1 MEPTPQYDQATV
13 KTAGLLRNVAKRDDI
28 RRLSRLTLPE
38 VDAVVETIAQV
49 IPAGNLPGIILNG
62 LAHLPDRRP
71 PPNIV
76 RRDIQ
81 LLFAALEQFMD
92 RAVYGTVFA
101 GPAAVIW
108 GYQNLLRLAGKDPND
123 AFPQGAWQFYVEY
136 AMREDTARH
145 ANETVGFDR
154 LLGQHGICLTPTDRL
169 TAWTMAAITTLTQY
183 QDLLTSEWRER
194 VYTFLLSQVAISQ
207 PGLSPAEAARWGR
220 LYRAWEAQRPYRR
233 GAEAAALNYPAYR
246 RLCFDRFLGEALA
259 HLPLA
264 LRDSWQAQAQAAE
277 AEELPA
283 YQAQMSI
290 LAALEPGLYGETRQ
304 TLTLQQT
311 HVGLI
316 VRGAYFL
323 IPVCQANGDPLEVQ
337 RVRELVAALLAAKSP
352 EAAGLTALARARRSA
367 LPELRRK
374 WGPDLQEAFAALRTA
389 PILINAGP
397 FPHPVV
403 AANGRTWLTP
413 LAEIRQ
419 AERGVGDHPLTIFDT
434 GASFVFDQSH
444 IFFDGIAGAALAEI
458 ITNEALSWAVYLNT
472 LSEAAPAAQP
482 PRRLAFHF
490 APDLKEA
497 MEAAPKVA
505 LEAAAETDSVNLRAI
520 LRLRQL
526 FKQRNDLIEL
536 TVNDLLVL
544 YRAIHALVYRPS
556 PTLLN
561 ALRVRLADPRT
572 GPAAQS
578 ALDALAEP
586 PAHPAVLIPVDESPR
601 SPRERL
607 SPLNFEI
614 PVRDL
619 NLLELH
625 GQTLQALAVYQGS
638 DLPGE
643 RGEIYARFDRLQREY
658 LASLA
663 GFGAVMRRAKEV
675 ALSGQTA
682 SLGSIKMLAFL
693 PTPLQRMLEGIL
705 TRIDILNDLIKG
717 REIFSNIG
725 QVASSSTLERFTTA
739 KDDNDKKTL
748 TWGILTDAEGRMH
761 LSLRDFRPH
770 VALLTHSGQADLAHW
785 IAQEYLD
792 AYADGLNSF
801 ITDLHMITLAS
812 RETRLERPEDAA
824 VLQASGEAI

>member
-1 MEPTPQYDQATV
+1 MV
-13 KTAGLLRNVAKRDDI
+13 LL
-28 RRLSRLTLPE
+28 
-38 VDAVVETIAQV
+38 
-49 IPAGNLPGIILNG
+49 
-62 LAHLPDRRP
+62 DRKS
-71 PPNIV
+71 I
-76 RRDIQ
+76 
-81 LLFAALEQFMD
+81 
-92 RAVYGTVFA
+92 
-101 GPAAVIW
+101 
-108 GYQNLLRLAGKDPND
+108 
-123 AFPQGAWQFYVEY
+123 
-136 AMREDTARH
+136 
-145 ANETVGFDR
+145 
-154 LLGQHGICLTPTDRL
+154 
-169 TAWTMAAITTLTQY
+169 
-183 QDLLTSEWRER
+183 
-194 VYTFLLSQVAISQ
+194 
-207 PGLSPAEAARWGR
+207 EAARWSR

-233 GAEAAALNYPAYR
+233 SDEAAALTYPAYR

-259 HLPLA
+259 HLPQS
-264 LRDSWQAQAQAAE
+264 LRDDWQAQAQAAE

-290 LAALEPGLYGETRQ
+290 LAYLDPGRYGETRQ
-304 TLTLQQT
+304 ALTLRQA

-316 VRGAYFL
+316 VQGSYFL
-323 IPVCQANGDPLEVQ
+323 VPVCQANGDPVEVHW
-337 RVRELVAALLAAKSP
+337 VREQVAAALAAKTP
-352 EAAGLTALARARRSA
+352 GTAPLISLARARRSV

-374 WGPDLQEAFAALRTA
+374 FDPDLQEAFAALHTA

-397 FPHPVV
+397 MPRPLV
-403 AANGRTWLTP
+403 ASNGRTWQTP

-434 GASFVFDQSH
+434 GSSFVFDQSH

-472 LSEAAPAAQP
+472 LPEAAPAAQP
-482 PRRLAFHF
+482 PRRLAFVF
-490 APDLKEA
+490 PLELKDAIET
-497 MEAAPKVA
+497 APKVA
-505 LEAAAETDSVNLRAI
+505 LEAAAETDSVNLRSI

-526 FKQRNDLIEL
+526 FKQRNDLIDL

-556 PTLLN
+556 PALLN
-561 ALRVRLADPRT
+561 GLRVRLADPHT
-572 GPAAQS
+572 GPAAQA

-601 SPRERL
+601 SPRDRL

-638 DLPGE
+638 DSPGG
-643 RGEIYARFDRLQREY
+643 RGEVYARFDRLQREY

-663 GFGAVMRRAKEV
+663 GFGAVMRRSKEV
-675 ALSGQTA
+675 ALLGQTA
-682 SLGSIKMLAFL
+682 SLGSIKMLAFM

-725 QVASSSTLERFTTA
+725 QVASTSTQERFITA

-748 TWGILTDAEGRMH
+748 SWGILTDAEGRLH

-770 VALLTHSGQADLAHW
+770 VALLAQSGQADLAHW

-801 ITDLHMITLAS
+801 VTDLHMITLAS
-812 RETRLERPEDAA
+812 RETRFERPEDA
-824 VLQASGEAI
+824 VLLPASGEAL